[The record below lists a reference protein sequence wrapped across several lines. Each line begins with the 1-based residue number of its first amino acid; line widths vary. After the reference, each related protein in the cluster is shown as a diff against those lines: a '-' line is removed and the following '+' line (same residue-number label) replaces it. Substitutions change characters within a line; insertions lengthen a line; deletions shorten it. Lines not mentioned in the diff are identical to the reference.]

1 MISVVFNHDKEKNH
15 FNEGANHRPVDKVSS
30 LQTRNKKTILN
41 TYQLAPRKSIVL
53 ADISPQEKSYIL
65 IARSQN
71 LDSQVYGGSS
81 PYDSAS
87 LQQ

>member
-41 TYQLAPRKSIVL
+41 TYQLAPRKKYCAGRYFSTRKKLHPDRTV
-53 ADISPQEKSYIL
+53 AES
-65 IARSQN
+65 
-71 LDSQVYGGSS
+71 GF
-81 PYDSAS
+81 AS
-87 LQQ
+87 LRWEFAI